1 MNKREILQKIA
12 ELVNVKFASSAKP
25 QKFAMVELEGGV
37 IVSNQTEDDLVVGDT
52 IYVENEDGTYSVV
65 SDGTWTYLDGSKTL
79 ITNAEGELT
88 EIRSNEKETEANK
101 HYKDKDKD
109 KMEKEKMDEEVVEVP
124 EEIAD
129 VVDADVI
136 EAILE
141 ALAPIVEEIQEVQ
154 KEVMKLKKDYMS
166 FKKSAEHTPF
176 KEDKV
181 VSKAFSTDSRYE
193 VLKAMKELKRK

>member
-1 MNKREILQKIA
+1 MNKKLILQKIA
-12 ELVNVKFASSAKP
+12 ELVNVKFASNDAKP
-25 QKFAMVELEGGV
+25 HQFAMVELEGGV

-52 IYVENEDGTYSVV
+52 IYVVNEDGTYSIV

-79 ITNAEGELT
+79 ITNTEGELT
-88 EIRSNEKETEANK
+88 EIRSNEGEDVEAEK
-101 HYKDKDKD
+101 HDKD

-124 EEIAD
+124 EEIAE

-136 EAILE
+136 EGILE
-141 ALAPIVEEIQEVQ
+141 ALAPIVDEIKQVQE
-154 KEVMKLKKDYMS
+154 EVMKLKKDYMS

-181 VSKAFSTDSRYE
+181 VSKAFSTDTRYE
-193 VLKAMKELKRK
+193 MLKAMKELNKK

>member
-1 MNKREILQKIA
+1 MNKKLILQKIA
-12 ELVNVKFASSAKP
+12 ELVNVKFASNDAKP
-25 QKFAMVELEGGV
+25 HQFAMVELEGGV

-52 IYVENEDGTYSVV
+52 IYVVNEDGTYSIV

-79 ITNAEGELT
+79 ITNTEGELT
-88 EIRSNEKETEANK
+88 EIRSNEGEDVEAKK
-101 HYKDKDKD
+101 HDKK
-109 KMEKEKMDEEVVEVP
+109 KMEEEVIEVP
-124 EEIAD
+124 EEIAE

-136 EAILE
+136 EGILE
-141 ALAPIVEEIQEVQ
+141 ALAPIIDEIQEVQ
-154 KEVMKLKKDYMS
+154 EEVMKLKRDYMS

-193 VLKAMKELKRK
+193 VLKAMKELNRK